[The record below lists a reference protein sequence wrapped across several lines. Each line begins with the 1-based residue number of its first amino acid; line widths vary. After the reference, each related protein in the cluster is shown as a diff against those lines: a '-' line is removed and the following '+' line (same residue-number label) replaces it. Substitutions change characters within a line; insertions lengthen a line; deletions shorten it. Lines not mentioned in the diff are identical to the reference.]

1 MFIQIE
7 LSESLVADAKS
18 ESKITKRT
26 LSKQI
31 EHWARLG
38 KSIEE
43 NPELPVLLIQ
53 DILEGQA
60 EIALNRLT
68 KFRFG

>member
-1 MFIQIE
+1 MLIQVE

-18 ESKITKRT
+18 ASKITKRN

-31 EHWARLG
+31 EYWARLG

-43 NPELPVLLIQ
+43 NPELPLPLIQ
-53 DILEGQA
+53 DILASQA
-60 EIALNRLT
+60 DIALNKLS

>member
-1 MFIQIE
+1 MLIQVE
-7 LSESLVADAKS
+7 LSKSLVADAKS
-18 ESKITKRT
+18 ASKITKRT

-31 EHWARLG
+31 EYWARLG

-43 NPELPVLLIQ
+43 NPELPALLIQ
-53 DILEGQA
+53 DILESQA
-60 EIALNRLT
+60 DMVLNRLS